1 VTCTCVVTKD
11 GRTISADAP
20 VGDSSI
26 ALDLPLFRETGSH
39 TVQIDV
45 AFSEGLSLVAIELK
59 PETASD
65 VDAVVVSFTPAAATR
80 SWTWLASS
88 PFTPGFRYRAFAT
101 GAAPALWSDPQS
113 PFDALHLDARVLVN
127 SRQPA

>member
-11 GRTISADAP
+11 GRTISADVP
-20 VGDSSI
+20 VSDGSI
-26 ALDLPLFRETGSH
+26 ALDLPLFREVGSH

-45 AFSEGLSLVAIELK
+45 AFSNGLSLVAVELK
-59 PETASD
+59 PEAASD
-65 VDAVVVSFTPAAATR
+65 RDAVVVSFTSSATTR

-88 PFTPGFRYRAFAT
+88 PFTPGFRYRVFTT
-101 GAAPALWSDPQS
+101 GTTPALWSDPQS
-113 PFDALHLDARVLVN
+113 PFDALHLDARALVN